1 MIQQLLTI
9 SILPILLSSNLT
21 QLTIED
27 IEKIK
32 NYPDYYEV
40 IGATS
45 GENITSEWYA
55 EDTVIKTHII
65 LVSAIEEALANQG
78 IDPTKIRVLIYYDP
92 IAIRDDLPPRIWN
105 SQPHPNT
112 VSSPWLDL
120 TKTTNISGE
129 ELITIRI
136 DATAARV
143 ISDLFFKSRKKD
155 HSNSFMSTTS
165 IKESCFRQV
174 AEEYKQAISER
185 RKMRSYIVDCVP
197 QELLAPLISLFKSSK
212 RGTGSYVYPAMDE
225 LNFYCQNSVGK
236 YYKELYS
243 NLVIKALEILKN
255 KLEHDSQWWEEITKS
270 ISPIQQCK

>member
-143 ISDLFFKSRKKD
+143 ISDLFSESKNKDNTAGFLEIPSVKQSCLLLTTGQYTEAIFEGGLTPNELFCSPKELRK
-155 HSNSFMSTTS
+155 
-165 IKESCFRQV
+165 
-174 AEEYKQAISER
+174 
-185 RKMRSYIVDCVP
+185 
-197 QELLAPLISLFKSSK
+197 PLISLFKSAKTS
-212 RGTGSYVYPAMDE
+212 TGSLYEPIVFE
-225 LNFYCQNSVGK
+225 LAYYCQNAVRE
-236 YYKELYS
+236 YYGELHPQLAVKAMQIFDSRAEYDFQWWKE
-243 NLVIKALEILKN
+243 VIKEV
-255 KLEHDSQWWEEITKS
+255 E
-270 ISPIQQCK
+270 PIQECD